1 MIRIDE
7 SANYKAVFFNGKTIR
22 QRLNP
27 FIPISAPKFAEIEDV
42 AINSKCLANC
52 PYCYVSALS
61 SGENFNNIID
71 KVSVW
76 GSVEQNNRP
85 FQIAIGGAGEPTLHP
100 QFIDFIKAVR
110 KLDITPNYTTN
121 GMHLS
126 DEILKATE
134 EYCGGVALSYHPHI
148 KKVFDIAIEK
158 LSKIK
163 TKLNIHVI
171 LGSQQSLTDT
181 IDLFNK
187 YKDKIDY
194 FVILPYQASGR
205 GEKIE
210 TNDVWIQFFNFI
222 STLKKEEQSKFAFG
236 ALFYEWMLKNN
247 TKVEIDMYEP
257 EIYSGYRIMDDSY
270 QVLRVSSYNTTP
282 KININL

>member
-22 QRLNP
+22 QRIDPNK
-27 FIPISAPKFAEIEDV
+27 PISSPKFAEIEDV

-61 SGENFNNIID
+61 SGENFNNILD

-76 GSVEQNNRP
+76 RSVEQNNRP

-100 QFIDFIKAVR
+100 QFIDFIKSVR
-110 KLDITPNYTTN
+110 DLNITPNYTTN

-126 DEILKATE
+126 NEILKATE

-148 KKVFDIAIEK
+148 KKVFDIAIQK
-158 LSKIK
+158 LSTIK
-163 TKLNIHVI
+163 TKLNIHII
-171 LGSQQSLTDT
+171 LGTQQSLIDT
-181 IDLFNK
+181 IDLFNI
-187 YKDKIDY
+187 YKDKVDY
-194 FVILPYQASGR
+194 FVMLPYQAAGR

-210 TNDVWIQFFNFI
+210 TDDVWNQFFTFI
-222 STLKKEEQSKFAFG
+222 STLEKEDQSKFAFG
-236 ALFYEWMLKNN
+236 ALFYDWMLKNN
-247 TKVEIDMYEP
+247 PKIEIDMYEP

-270 QVLRVSSYNTTP
+270 EILRISSYNTNP
-282 KININL
+282 KINI